1 MVLVVALV
9 VALVVVVMVAV
20 GVGMLEDSV
29 CFSFDFFLVCQQAK
43 SQRVM
48 QNGLLKLFACLNY
61 FFFFGIGFS
70 YFFCCEN
77 FV

>member
-1 MVLVVALV
+1 MVLV

-29 CFSFDFFLVCQQAK
+29 CFSFDFFFGLPAGKKSKGHAK
-43 SQRVM
+43 WPSETFC
-48 QNGLLKLFACLNY
+48 LLEI
-61 FFFFGIGFS
+61 FFFFWDRFLL
-70 YFFCCEN
+70 FFCCEN